1 LRQHERH
8 FGTERLRT
16 DLRHHS
22 VRSGFVAAGGR
33 VLQILLQIGSVMVL
47 ARILT
52 PGDFGVLAM
61 VLPVTILVNT
71 VANQGLQT
79 TIIHRSELNQPD
91 ASALFWLAIRV
102 NFGVAILMGASG
114 PALARIYNDD
124 RITWYTAAWA
134 FIIFGASTAAVHEA
148 LLKRQMRFGMVTIAH
163 VCALAAGVIAA
174 VVAALLGARHW
185 ALLVQ
190 IGVMD
195 LGRAG
200 AMWAVSGWRPDGP
213 RTAASRQG
221 PNSLRTYWAGLAG
234 FRLVSWMGDHIDRI
248 VVGAIAG
255 ASILGLYDAA
265 RRWAWFVFIELFMTL
280 SDVAVAALSRVQKD
294 GAIYRAYV
302 KSALLPM
309 LAFPLPAS
317 AFIFVAAQEVVL
329 VLLGDQWLGMQPF
342 LRLMCVAA
350 FFGSI
355 GRLSQWIYL
364 SRGETGRQL
373 RWAIISSPVLI
384 VAVLVGARWGAF
396 GVAAGFTTATVM
408 LSLPNVAWAVH
419 GSALSIRDVLAV
431 AVRPAYGSILAA
443 LVLALSARML
453 PGGLPLLLRFTVEAA
468 IFGIVYV
475 LAWVVTADGR
485 AAMRRAFA
493 VTREL
498 RARPR
503 HPGFRSP

>member
-1 LRQHERH
+1 
-8 FGTERLRT
+8 
-16 DLRHHS
+16 
-22 VRSGFVAAGGR
+22 
-33 VLQILLQIGSVMVL
+33 MVL

-79 TIIHRSELNQPD
+79 TIIHRADLNQPD
-91 ASALFWLAIRV
+91 ASALFWLAMRV
-102 NFGVAILMGASG
+102 NLGVALLMGVSG
-114 PALARIYNDD
+114 PVLARIYNDD
-124 RITWYTAAWA
+124 RITWYAAAWA

-148 LLKRQMRFGMVTIAH
+148 LLKRQMRFGTVTIAH

-174 VVAALLGARHW
+174 IVAALLGARHW

-190 IGVMD
+190 IGVMEF
-195 LGRAG
+195 GRAG
-200 AMWAVSGWRPDGP
+200 VMWAVSGWRPNMPGSAVR
-213 RTAASRQG
+213 RTE
-221 PNSLRTYWAGLAG
+221 PNPLQTYWAGLAG

-255 ASILGLYDAA
+255 ANILGLYDAA

-294 GAIYRAYV
+294 AALYRAYV

-317 AFIFVAAQEVVL
+317 AFIFVAAQDVVL

-384 VAVLVGARWGAF
+384 VAVLVGARWGAV
-396 GVAAGFTTATVM
+396 GVAGGFTAATVM
-408 LSLPNVAWAVH
+408 LSLPNVAWAVQ
-419 GSALSIRDVLAV
+419 GSGLSIRDVLSV
-431 AVRPAYGSILAA
+431 ALRPAYGSILAA
-443 LVLALSARML
+443 LVLAGSVRTLPADLS
-453 PGGLPLLLRFTVEAA
+453 LLLRFAA
-468 IFGIVYV
+468 EGTIFGLVYA
-475 LAWVVTADGR
+475 LAWVVTAEGR
-485 AAMRRAFA
+485 SAMRRAFA

-498 RARPR
+498 RTRPR
-503 HPGFRSP
+503 LTPDAFPRGNDAVSIHSSE